1 MNNAALNEKY
11 YSNLLRL
18 PEFYVVLD
26 KNLSIEYQYTN
37 FSICT
42 LT

>member
-1 MNNAALNEKY
+1 MNNAALNKQS

-26 KNLSIEYQYTN
+26 KNLLTEYQYTN